1 MAATASMPVQESCR
15 RTLGNLR
22 QTKACNLSM
31 NQVQDLLDW
40 REVHHCPPSTITYT
54 PNRGFAVWEI
64 KPSTNPKTAI

>member
-1 MAATASMPVQESCR
+1 
-15 RTLGNLR
+15 
-22 QTKACNLSM
+22 M